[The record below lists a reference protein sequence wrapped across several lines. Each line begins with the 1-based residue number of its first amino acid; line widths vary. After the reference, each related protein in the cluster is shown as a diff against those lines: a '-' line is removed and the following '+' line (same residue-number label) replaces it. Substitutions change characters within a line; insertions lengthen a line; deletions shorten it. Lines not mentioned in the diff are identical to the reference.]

1 MEYLETFNKAQLSEV
16 NQAVSVSEELVGNHY
31 KLSVNQWL
39 RHRYDVKTLAC
50 LEPGEV
56 VHGPF
61 AQIIRYEGQKKDA
74 SLGSSVYDFYKIC
87 LQDHA
92 ILAALKQSPTL
103 FLFPFCLYIVTHEL
117 IHIVR
122 FSRFLVGF
130 EASPEEKLLEEGR
143 VHQETH
149 QILKNVQIVGMKRI
163 FSFYRTW
170 RQPVERIHIS

>member
-1 MEYLETFNKAQLSEV
+1 MGNLEKFNTAQLGEV

-39 RHRYDVKTLAC
+39 RHRYDVKTLVGLAP
-50 LEPGEV
+50 EEV

-61 AQIIRYEGQKKDA
+61 AQIIRYEGQKKDT

-92 ILAALKQSPTL
+92 ILAVLKKTPRL
-103 FLFPFCLYIVTHEL
+103 ALFPFCLYIVTHEL

-122 FSRFLVGF
+122 FSRFLAGF
-130 EASPEEKLLEEGR
+130 EANPDEKLQEER
-143 VHQETH
+143 KVHQETH
-149 QILKNVQIVGMKRI
+149 QILKKVRIRGMRPT
-163 FSFYRTW
+163 FDFYRTW
-170 RQPVERIHIS
+170 HRPVEHIHIS